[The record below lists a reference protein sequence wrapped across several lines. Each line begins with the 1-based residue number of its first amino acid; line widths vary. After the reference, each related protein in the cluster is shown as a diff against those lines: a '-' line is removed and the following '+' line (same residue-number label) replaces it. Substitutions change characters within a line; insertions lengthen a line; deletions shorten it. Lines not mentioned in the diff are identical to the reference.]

1 METSSNSVMV
11 EGLVPSDDQYCVVV
25 TAIDKVNRN
34 SSGSDP
40 SCFIFNGKKKTV
52 QIFLLLT

>member
-25 TAIDKVNRN
+25 TAIDTVNRN
-34 SSGSDP
+34 SSGSEP
-40 SCFIFNGKKKTV
+40 SCFIFNGKYV
-52 QIFLLLT
+52 RL